1 VPSNFTSVPS
11 HFSSDV
17 SQVFAFSYK
26 ANETMVTSDHLE
38 LLAQVE
44 AEDDI
49 LGDALGKEDQQ

>member
-1 VPSNFTSVPS
+1 VPS

-49 LGDALGKEDQQ
+49 LGDALAKEDQQ

>member
-1 VPSNFTSVPS
+1 
-11 HFSSDV
+11 
-17 SQVFAFSYK
+17 
-26 ANETMVTSDHLE
+26 MVTSDHLE